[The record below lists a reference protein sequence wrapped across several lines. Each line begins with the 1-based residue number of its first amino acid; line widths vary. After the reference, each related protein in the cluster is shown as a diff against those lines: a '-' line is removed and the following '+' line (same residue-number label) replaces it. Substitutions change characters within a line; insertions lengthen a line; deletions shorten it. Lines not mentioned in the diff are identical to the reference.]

1 MTIGCILGVLDMDPI
16 IEYWDASKTKTI
28 KKSDGTNVSLN
39 GDLIYTWQSSNGK
52 RKFANIV
59 TVTTELATYN
69 TSTEWPA
76 LSMSYTAY
84 QMSQSGPLFENG
96 ETVFMVFRLTS
107 GTNSTGFCK
116 INSSTTT
123 ANVGYSLGWG
133 TTAYNGMIL
142 TSGGYIFRI
151 VVNETETGFNG
162 PMGNVGTL
170 PYLTV
175 LGLRIFQSGTNT
187 LFWTIGNN
195 GTVYTGLAACLWT
208 AKMSNRNAFF
218 QLMAI
223 NSNKYNCYYLEI
235 NRSITTTAQM
245 LARRNVLYNLYAT

>member
-84 QMSQSGPLFENG
+84 QMSQSGPMFENG
-96 ETVFMVFRLTS
+96 ETIFMVFRLTS

-123 ANVGYSLGWG
+123 ANVGYSIGWG
-133 TTAYNGMIL
+133 SSAYNGMML
-142 TSGGYIFRI
+142 TSGGFTFRI
-151 VVNETETGFNG
+151 VING
-162 PMGNVGTL
+162 QEYGSGNMGTVGTL

-175 LGLRIFQSGTNT
+175 LGLRISQSGPNVNI
-187 LFWTIGNN
+187 WTIGNN
-195 GTVYTGLAACLWT
+195 GTVYTTTELSLSW
-208 AKMSNRNAFF
+208 MSQSNRNAFF